1 MFDDEFKRLDRTLG
15 GHAFVET
22 NKRMFGAW
30 THQQHGSLSTK
41 GVRLEQA
48 CQIADAEN
56 FKSISIRFFIRI
68 GK

>member
-1 MFDDEFKRLDRTLG
+1 MTNSSVSIELWVDMLLLKPTRECSAP
-15 GHAFVET
+15 GH
-22 NKRMFGAW
+22 M
-30 THQQHGSLSTK
+30 QHGSLSTK

-48 CQIADAEN
+48 WQIADAEN